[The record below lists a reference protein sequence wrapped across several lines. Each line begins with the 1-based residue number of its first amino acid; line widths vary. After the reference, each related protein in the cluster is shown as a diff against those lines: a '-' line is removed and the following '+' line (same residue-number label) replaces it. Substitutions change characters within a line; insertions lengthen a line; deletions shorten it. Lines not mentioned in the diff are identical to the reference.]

1 VAGAVCWRVYLGV
14 QASAM
19 WCSAP
24 LARPASVR
32 LVVSL
37 PMILICYSC
46 SVCCMLGVTDMSR
59 LEWGFT
65 GQASAWQL
73 CSAQAARANARRSPA
88 LPGYERVMMGWQEPA
103 SRSRSAIHTATERPN
118 TCLQHDRACTRIAIT
133 VISLVCRCTPSL
145 AGRALSGPF
154 QAGRRLVSLGTPAH
168 AARAHTHRR
177 YVT

>member
-1 VAGAVCWRVYLGV
+1 LEGSPWCAGISHVAQRTTG
-14 QASAM
+14 QA
-19 WCSAP
+19 CERE
-24 LARPASVR
+24 ARCEPTW
-32 LVVSL
+32 
-37 PMILICYSC
+37 ILICYSC
-46 SVCCMLGVTDMSR
+46 SVFCMLGVTDMSR